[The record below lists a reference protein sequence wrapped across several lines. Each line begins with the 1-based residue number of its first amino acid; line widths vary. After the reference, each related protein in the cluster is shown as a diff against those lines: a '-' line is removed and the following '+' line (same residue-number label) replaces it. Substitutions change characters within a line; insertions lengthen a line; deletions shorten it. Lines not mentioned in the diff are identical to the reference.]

1 MQIERSELQM
11 KFCVNETLAF
21 NGLIYPRDAE
31 IVVEYYVFWRIIYMY
46 SDFPG

>member
-21 NGLIYPRDAE
+21 NGLIYPRYAV
-31 IVVEYYVFWRIIYMY
+31 IVVEYYVF
-46 SDFPG
+46 